1 MSLNQASGLQGM
13 LKSGHTHIDEGAA
26 FRNIDASK
34 ELSKIVSTSL
44 GPNGMSKLVVN
55 HLGRIIVT
63 SDCATVVKELEIEHP
78 AAKMLEM
85 ASSMQDAECGDGTNL
100 TVSFAGELLTL
111 TQELLRSGLHT
122 SEVVAGYRK
131 ANQKMMELL
140 PELTVKTVSGLN
152 QRTDEAKE
160 QLMSVLMPVL
170 AAKQYGSES
179 TLAPLVADACRAIM
193 PNEKQKASVSPDSV
207 RIAKILGGS
216 MAQSQV
222 IHGYV
227 ALRGVDTSIRHVQNA
242 KITVFGCGLEAS
254 ATEAKGTVL
263 MNNASDLK
271 TYNRSEEDKM
281 EEIIKAVADSGTNVV
296 VSGGTVSEM
305 AMHFL
310 ERYNIMCLRI
320 SSKWELRRL
329 CAATGASAL
338 VRLGP
343 ATPDEIG
350 ECSTV
355 QVKEVGNRHITVFS
369 HDDTNNKTSS
379 GNLSTILLRASTSST
394 LQDME
399 RAIDDGVHAAKMAC
413 KDGRLVPGAGAT
425 EMELAVKIRHYA
437 DSCPG
442 LEQYAIRAFAK
453 ALECVPRTLAE
464 NAGLS
469 SGAVLASLSA
479 AHANGHASAGV
490 NIEACGIEAAD
501 GIHLQTEVLD
511 LLNVKESAF
520 KLAVDAA
527 LTVLKVDQIIMAK
540 KAGAG
545 GPPK

>member
-34 ELSKIVSTSL
+34 ELSNIVASSL

-63 SDCATVVKELEIEHP
+63 SDCATIVKELEIEHP

-85 ASSMQDAECGDGTNL
+85 ASSMQDSECGDGTNL

-111 TQELLRSGLHT
+111 TQDLLRSGLHT

-131 ANQKMMELL
+131 ASEKMLQLL
-140 PELTVKTVSGLN
+140 PTLTVKTVENLN
-152 QRTDEAKE
+152 KE
-160 QLMSVLMPVL
+160 ESYADLMEVLIPVL
-170 AAKQYGSES
+170 AAKQYGSE
-179 TLAPLVADACRAIM
+179 TILAPLVAEACRAIM
-193 PNEKQKASVSPDSV
+193 PPDQRKASVSPESV
-207 RIAKILGGS
+207 RIVKILGGS
-216 MAQSQV
+216 ISQSRV
-222 IHGYV
+222 IYGYV
-227 ALRGVDTSIRHVQNA
+227 APRGVDTSITKVLNA

-263 MNNASDLK
+263 MNNAHDLK
-271 TYNRSEEDKM
+271 TYNKSEEEKM

-305 AMHFL
+305 ALHFL
-310 ERYNIMCLRI
+310 ERYKIMCLKVN
-320 SSKWELRRL
+320 SKWELRRL
-329 CAATGASAL
+329 CAATGSTAL

-350 ECSTV
+350 ACSSV
-355 QVKEVGNRHITVFS
+355 QVQEVGDKHITIFS
-369 HDDTNNKTSS
+369 HDNSGS

-425 EMELAVKIRHYA
+425 EMELAVKIRNYA

-442 LEQYAIRAFAK
+442 LEQYAIRSFAK

-464 NAGLS
+464 NAGLN

-479 AHANGHASAGV
+479 AHANGNTSAGV
-490 NIEACGIEAAD
+490 NIEACGVEAAE
-501 GIHLQTEVLD
+501 GVNLQTDVLD
-511 LLNVKESAF
+511 LLATKESAF

-527 LTVLKVDQIIMAK
+527 LTILKVDQIIMAK

-545 GPPK
+545 PPK

>member
-1 MSLNQASGLQGM
+1 MARSMSLNQASGLQGM

-34 ELSKIVSTSL
+34 ELSNIVASSL

-63 SDCATVVKELEIEHP
+63 SDCATIVKELEIEHP

-85 ASSMQDAECGDGTNL
+85 ASSMQDSECGDGTNL

-111 TQELLRSGLHT
+111 TQDLLRSGLHT

-131 ANQKMMELL
+131 ASEKMLQLL
-140 PELTVKTVSGLN
+140 PTLTVKTVENLN
-152 QRTDEAKE
+152 KE
-160 QLMSVLMPVL
+160 ESYADLMEVLIPVL
-170 AAKQYGSES
+170 AAKQYGSE
-179 TLAPLVADACRAIM
+179 TILAPLVAEACRAIM
-193 PNEKQKASVSPDSV
+193 PPDQRKASVSPESV
-207 RIAKILGGS
+207 RIVKILGGS
-216 MAQSQV
+216 ISQSRV
-222 IHGYV
+222 IYGYV
-227 ALRGVDTSIRHVQNA
+227 APRGVDTSITKVLNA

-263 MNNASDLK
+263 MNNAHDLK
-271 TYNRSEEDKM
+271 TYNKSEEEKM

-305 AMHFL
+305 ALHFL
-310 ERYNIMCLRI
+310 ERYKIMCLKVN
-320 SSKWELRRL
+320 SKWELRRL
-329 CAATGASAL
+329 CAATGSTAL

-350 ECSTV
+350 ACSSV
-355 QVKEVGNRHITVFS
+355 QVQEVGDKHITIFS
-369 HDDTNNKTSS
+369 HDNSGS

-425 EMELAVKIRHYA
+425 EMELAVKIRNYA

-442 LEQYAIRAFAK
+442 LEQYAIRSFAK

-464 NAGLS
+464 NAGLN

-479 AHANGHASAGV
+479 AHANGNTSAGV
-490 NIEACGIEAAD
+490 NIEACGVEAAE
-501 GIHLQTEVLD
+501 GVNLQTDVLD
-511 LLNVKESAF
+511 LLATKESAF

-527 LTVLKVDQIIMAK
+527 LTILKVDQIIMAK

-545 GPPK
+545 PPK